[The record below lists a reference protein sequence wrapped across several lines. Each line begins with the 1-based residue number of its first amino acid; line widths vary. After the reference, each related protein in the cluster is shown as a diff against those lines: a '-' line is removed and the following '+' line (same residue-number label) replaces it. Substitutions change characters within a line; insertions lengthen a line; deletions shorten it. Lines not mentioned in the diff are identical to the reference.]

1 MKTVLITGG
10 SRGIG
15 KAMVELF
22 SKNGYAVAFT
32 YKNSENEAKSLAEL
46 SGAVAIRADSSD
58 EQAVIAAVLESE
70 RRLGRIDC
78 LINNAGVS
86 SFSLFTDVSLV
97 EWNEIMAVNL
107 TGAFLYSRAV
117 IPGMIRRGS
126 GRIVNISS
134 MWGLVGSSC
143 EVAYSTSKAA
153 LIGMTRALAKELGP
167 SGINVN
173 AIAPG
178 LIDTDMNRKSL
189 SDEDIAVIVEDTPI
203 GRIGLPLD
211 VAEAALFLCSDSA
224 SFITGDVMNVS
235 GGLVI

>member
-22 SKNGYAVAFT
+22 SRNGYAVAFT
-32 YKNSENEAKSLAEL
+32 YQKSKNEAKSLAENTNAL
-46 SGAVAIRADSSD
+46 AICADSRSED
-58 EQAVIAAVLESE
+58 EVAFAVSE
-70 RRLGRIDC
+70 AERTLGHIDC
-78 LINNAGVS
+78 LINNAGIS
-86 SFSLFTDVSLV
+86 SFSLFTDVSLD
-97 EWNEIMAVNL
+97 EWNDIMATNL

-117 IPGMIRRGS
+117 IPGMVRRGS
-126 GRIVNISS
+126 GRIINISS
-134 MWGLVGSSC
+134 MWGLVGASC

-167 SGINVN
+167 SGITVN

-178 LIDTDMNRKSL
+178 LIDTDMNRKTL
-189 SDEDIAVIVEDTPI
+189 SDEDIDVIVEDTPL
-203 GRIGLPLD
+203 GRVGLPFD
-211 VAEAALFLCSDSA
+211 IAEAALFLCGDGA